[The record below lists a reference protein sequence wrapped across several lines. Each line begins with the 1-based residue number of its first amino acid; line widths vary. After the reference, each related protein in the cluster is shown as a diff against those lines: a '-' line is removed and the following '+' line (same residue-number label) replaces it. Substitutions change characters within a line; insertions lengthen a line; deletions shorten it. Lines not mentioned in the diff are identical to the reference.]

1 VKQLRDLTF
10 PFIVLASLLQGCSGM
25 QQTRHMGS
33 CGKTPKLELVSLAM
47 FPDPLPEARKIDQW
61 RAIIRSDSSDL
72 CQTTLRIVE
81 ADKEKWVTPEQPSE
95 LSLGANEV
103 TFYSL
108 DDYRLG
114 GSEIC
119 FEVRAYMSGN
129 KISLDSPRRFCART
143 IDRAWWSMR

>member
-1 VKQLRDLTF
+1 MPSLVL
-10 PFIVLASLLQGCSGM
+10 LASILQSCAPV
-25 QQTRHMGS
+25 QNPYLGS
-33 CGKTPKLELVSLAM
+33 CGRMPRLELVSLAM

-72 CQTTLRIVE
+72 CRTTLEVVE
-81 ADKEKWVTPEQPSE
+81 AKTDKPVTPGRETE

-103 TFYSL
+103 TLYSL
-108 DDYRLG
+108 ETYRLSG
-114 GSEIC
+114 KEIC
-119 FEVRAYMSGN
+119 FEVSAYMNGN

>member
-1 VKQLRDLTF
+1 VKRLRDLTF
-10 PFIVLASLLQGCSGM
+10 PFIVLASFLGCSGV
-25 QQTRHMGS
+25 QQTPHMGS
-33 CGKTPKLELVSLAM
+33 CGRTPKLELVSLAM

-61 RAIIRSDSSDL
+61 RAVIRSDSSDL
-72 CQTTLRIVE
+72 CQTTLGIVE
-81 ADKEKWVTPEQPSE
+81 RDTDKLVTPEQQSE

-108 DDYRLG
+108 DDYRLS

-119 FEVRAYMSGN
+119 FEVSAYMRGN
-129 KISLDSPRRFCART
+129 KISLDSRRPFCART

>member
-1 VKQLRDLTF
+1 MLPLVL
-10 PFIVLASLLQGCSGM
+10 LASMLQSCTPA
-25 QQTRHMGS
+25 QNPYLGS
-33 CGKTPKLELVSLAM
+33 CGWTPRLELISLAM

-72 CQTTLRIVE
+72 CQTTLAVVE
-81 ADKEKWVTPEQPSE
+81 ADTYKMITAERETE

-103 TFYSL
+103 IFYSV
-108 DDYRLG
+108 DSYRLSG
-114 GSEIC
+114 NEIC
-119 FEVRAYMSGN
+119 FEVSAYMHGN